1 MDKQDKIA
9 IIICILW
16 TFGNIIEYHYFS
28 PMNPMGI
35 CNFIMIIGILLYIL
49 YVSHKGPVIVNKY
62 SKWDLKRKLIEI
74 IRKRGSQNGYN
85 IITWYCKELGGWLVS
100 WCDVYICF
108 SETSECEMTKS
119 IYDKFTHKQLTEIVE
134 KYSKQ

>member
-16 TFGNIIEYHYFS
+16 TLGNTYF
-28 PMNPMGI
+28 PMNLMGI

-49 YVSHKGPVIVNKY
+49 YVSHKGAVIVNKY
-62 SKWDLKRKLIEI
+62 SKWDLKSKLIEI
-74 IRKRGSQNGYN
+74 IRVRGSQNGHN
-85 IITWYCKELGGWLVS
+85 IITWYCEELRGWLVL
-100 WCDVYICF
+100 WCDVYVCF
-108 SETSECEMTKS
+108 SETSECEITKS

-134 KYSKQ
+134 KYSK